1 MEKKF
6 AFILYVNL
14 ALLLYIT
21 CIVSV
26 AAYYAVENSHLVTD
40 INDLI
45 SDVDVALDEVSSIQ
59 ATVDEF
65 TKEITFE
72 KIETLLETTILAT
85 EQRIYTE
92 LDIDNV
98 RLQITQIQ
106 ADVQQIR
113 DDLAVIS
120 GVFG

>member
-6 AFILYVNL
+6 AFILYACL

-26 AAYYAVENSHLVTD
+26 AAYYVVENSYLVTD
-40 INDLI
+40 INNLI
-45 SDVDVALDEVSSIQ
+45 SDVGIALEEVSFIQ

-92 LDIDNV
+92 LDINNT
-98 RLQITQIQ
+98 RLQIAQIQ
-106 ADVQQIR
+106 TDVQQIR
-113 DDLAVIS
+113 NDLAIIS
-120 GVFG
+120 GVLG